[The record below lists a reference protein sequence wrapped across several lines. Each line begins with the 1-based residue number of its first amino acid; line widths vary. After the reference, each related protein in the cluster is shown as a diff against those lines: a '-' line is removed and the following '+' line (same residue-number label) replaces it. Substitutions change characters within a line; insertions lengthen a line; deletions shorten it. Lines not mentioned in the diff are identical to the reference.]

1 MSLLNNFKHAP
12 FAYSFLATSNRV
24 RNGAYVL
31 GPQHR
36 ASPIVYVST
45 IAADPPA
52 NPSQSDRHSNISS
65 SHHAHHYLS
74 ANAYVVTT
82 RTPANRTQ
90 KT

>member
-36 ASPIVYVST
+36 ADRIVHPST
-45 IAADPPA
+45 I
-52 NPSQSDRHSNISS
+52 
-65 SHHAHHYLS
+65 YLS
-74 ANAYVVTT
+74 TTAHTCQRIPLNPIGILTLRNATM
-82 RTPANRTQ
+82 RTIT
-90 KT
+90 